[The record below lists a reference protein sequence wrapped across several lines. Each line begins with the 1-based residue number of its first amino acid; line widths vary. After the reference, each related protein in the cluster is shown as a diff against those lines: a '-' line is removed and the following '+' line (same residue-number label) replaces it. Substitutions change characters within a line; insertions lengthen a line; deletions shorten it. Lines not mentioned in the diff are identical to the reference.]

1 MDTRSMFLHAFIYLT
16 AALAA
21 ILLVGIVIGPWG
33 LGLPHQETYAKIS
46 LMILAGRTPVR
57 RLSRPWNL

>member
-33 LGLPHQETYAKIS
+33 LGLPIKKPTRKS
-46 LMILAGRTPVR
+46 P
-57 RLSRPWNL
+57 